1 MAVTKEKPMIGFHVS
16 TAKSLDLAF
25 DRAVEL
31 GCTTFQ
37 MFTRNPRVW
46 RFKPISEEQV
56 SAFLAKRKATD
67 FRLLVDHMPYLPNLA
82 SSDKATMKKS
92 RDALDEEVRRCD
104 SLGLDY
110 LVVHLGSHRGD
121 GVTVGMRNIA
131 QAARHALEGSQ
142 GRTTILLENM
152 AGQKNCV
159 GARFEDLRE
168 ILDTIDNPRRTGIC
182 VDTCHLFAAGFD
194 LTTEAAVDNSLR
206 LFDEIVGMK
215 ELKIVHLNDS
225 KGALG
230 SHADRHE
237 HIGMGKIGRGGIRA
251 ILRYKGVLDR
261 PIIMETPIDDVRGQE
276 DDMKYVR
283 GLLPDKNS

>member
-1 MAVTKEKPMIGFHVS
+1 MIGFHVS

-56 SAFLAKRKATD
+56 SAFLAKRRTTD
-67 FRLLVDHMPYLPNLA
+67 FKLLVDHMPYLPNLA
-82 SSDKATMKKS
+82 SSDKITIKKS
-92 RDALDEEVRRCD
+92 RDALDEEVKRCD

-131 QAARHALEGSQ
+131 QAARHALEGSR
-142 GRTTILLENM
+142 GRTSILLENM

-159 GARFEDLRE
+159 GARFEELRHLLDLVDDPKRA
-168 ILDTIDNPRRTGIC
+168 GIC

-194 LTTEAAVDNSLR
+194 MATEEAVER
-206 LFDEIVGMK
+206 TMGLFEEIVGMK
-215 ELKIVHLNDS
+215 DLKIVHLNDS

-237 HIGMGKIGRGGIRA
+237 HIGMGQIGRSGIRA
-251 ILRYKGVLDR
+251 ILGYKGVLDR

-276 DDMKYVR
+276 DDMKCVR